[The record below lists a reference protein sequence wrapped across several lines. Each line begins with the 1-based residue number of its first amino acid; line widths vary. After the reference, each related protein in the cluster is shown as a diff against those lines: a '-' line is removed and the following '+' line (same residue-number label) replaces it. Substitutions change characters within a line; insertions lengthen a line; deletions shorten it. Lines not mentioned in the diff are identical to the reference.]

1 MVNYF
6 YYLLY
11 FIVLLTLCL
20 PSSLY
25 GKKVLTVGVYN
36 NKPTIFVS
44 ESGVVQGLFIDILD
58 DIALQENWDIEYV
71 AGHFSQ
77 LYDFLKAGTIDILP
91 VVAFSRERE
100 NIVDFTSETVIANWG
115 EVHSS
120 ANVSVTSIMEL
131 DGKKLPPNRVIS
143 TFWP

>member
-1 MVNYF
+1 MVNPKMTKSACNLIITAIVYDMNRNSSRSKRAYSVVNYF

-11 FIVLLTLCL
+11 SIVLLTLCL

-71 AGHFSQ
+71 AGH
-77 LYDFLKAGTIDILP
+77 LRNCTTFLKPGQ
-91 VVAFSRERE
+91 
-100 NIVDFTSETVIANWG
+100 
-115 EVHSS
+115 
-120 ANVSVTSIMEL
+120 
-131 DGKKLPPNRVIS
+131 
-143 TFWP
+143 